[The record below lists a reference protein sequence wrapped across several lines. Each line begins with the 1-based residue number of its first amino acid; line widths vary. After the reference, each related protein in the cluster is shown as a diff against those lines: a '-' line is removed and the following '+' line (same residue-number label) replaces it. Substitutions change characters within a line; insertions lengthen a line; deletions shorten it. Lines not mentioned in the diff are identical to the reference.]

1 MSVAPQSIP
10 DVEGFVR
17 SLLRNVP
24 GAVYRCDIDEA
35 FTMRLL
41 GDEMERITGYP
52 ARDFIAN
59 AHRTF
64 ESVIH
69 PDDRAGVHRDVHEAI
84 SAGEPY
90 ALEYRI
96 VTAAG
101 EVRWI
106 LDRGLRA
113 CDATGRGCLDG
124 IIFDI
129 TRRRLAE
136 EVRLRAEAAASHP
149 PPRPGAAGRGGG
161 ARAPRPR
168 PPAPRGGG
176 PRGGGAGPPRRRPGG
191 ASS

>member
-1 MSVAPQSIP
+1 MPVAPQSIP

-96 VTAAG
+96 LTAAG
-101 EVRWI
+101 
-106 LDRGLRA
+106 G
-113 CDATGRGCLDG
+113 
-124 IIFDI
+124 
-129 TRRRLAE
+129 
-136 EVRLRAEAAASHP
+136 
-149 PPRPGAAGRGGG
+149 GRGGG
-161 ARAPRPR
+161 ARVPGRHGRRRGALDPRPR
-168 PPAPRGGG
+168 PARVRRDRPRV
-176 PRGGGAGPPRRRPGG
+176 PRRHHLRHHTTP
-191 ASS
+191 

>member
-64 ESVIH
+64 ESIIY

-84 SAGEPY
+84 AADEPY

-101 EVRWI
+101 QVRWI

-124 IIFDI
+124 
-129 TRRRLAE
+129 RSE
-136 EVRLRAEAAASHP
+136 EHTSELQSHVNLVC
-149 PPRPGAAGRGGG
+149 
-161 ARAPRPR
+161 
-168 PPAPRGGG
+168 
-176 PRGGGAGPPRRRPGG
+176 
-191 ASS
+191 